1 MGEFTPSPKR
11 RRGLRIGRPQHLPK
25 RRSGKDVPRKIGNSK
40 TSQLSYVLCKQQT
53 LAPRQPKSNYHVKKF
68 TKNVQLRREGKACVV
83 DLSELQHRIESF
95 KELRTRDI
103 STLTNAEKKMLS
115 TLSMECLVLEE
126 QKLHGKIKIIRRQI
140 CNIKTPVSVTSPLAP
155 QPPMPSEPL
164 SSIAGSLPAIPED
177 GTPEPPELGS
187 SQIRERARGIPVE
200 KTAGHRRTR
209 TSRSKSKVASQ
220 SKTKA
225 HVPAYTGLHW
235 SSLYFYRLQL
245 SGTDSRIDLDLISH
259 SNHHIGWYRVC
270 HHNARLALH
279 HYNASKSHLRL
290 PYVFEEYKVGR
301 LSKEQA
307 LDYEG
312 LNPMDRFKLVNLMH
326 ELANKTA
333 VEPQT
338 KKRRVSSQSD
348 EFTGVTSS
356 TSDQLDSLPGMYVL
370 TDVLFILEVYTLLII

>member
-1 MGEFTPSPKR
+1 MGEFTLSPK
-11 RRGLRIGRPQHLPK
+11 LRWRQGIGRPQHPPK
-25 RRSGKDVPRKIGNSK
+25 RRSGKEVAITFGSRKTRHQSVIF
-40 TSQLSYVLCKQQT
+40 CRQQS
-53 LAPRQPKSNYHVKKF
+53 LPPRQSKANYRVKRL
-68 TKNVQLRREGKACVV
+68 TQAVQLRKKGKTCDD
-83 DLSELQHRIESF
+83 DLSKLNHQIEILNELQA
-95 KELRTRDI
+95 RDR
-103 STLTNAEKKMLS
+103 SDLSNTEKKALKTHSVKSLMLRK
-115 TLSMECLVLEE
+115 
-126 QKLHGKIKIIRRQI
+126 QKLCGEIKRIRSQLCKIK
-140 CNIKTPVSVTSPLAP
+140 KPKSVVSPLAP
-155 QPPMPSEPL
+155 QPPISSEPL
-164 SSIAGSLPAIPED
+164 SSSSSSLPAIPAD

-200 KTAGHRRTR
+200 KTAGCRRTR

-245 SGTDSRIDLDLISH
+245 SGADSRIDLDLISH

-307 LDYEG
+307 LGYKG
-312 LNPMDRFKLVNLMH
+312 LNPVDRFKLVNLMH
-326 ELANKTA
+326 ELENKTA

-356 TSDQLDSLPGMYVL
+356 TSARLDSLPGMYVL
-370 TDVLFILEVYTLLII
+370 IDVLFILEVYTLLII